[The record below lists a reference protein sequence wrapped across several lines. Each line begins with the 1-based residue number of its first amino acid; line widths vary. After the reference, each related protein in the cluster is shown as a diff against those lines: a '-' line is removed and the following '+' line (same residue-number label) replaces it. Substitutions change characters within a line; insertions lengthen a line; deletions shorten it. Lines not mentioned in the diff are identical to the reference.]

1 VRFLEL
7 TFPKKREMSS
17 VPHVKRK
24 VNGTTE
30 ITGPLLSQLSHPK
43 ESGYPL
49 NNNNMMLKKT

>member
-1 VRFLEL
+1 
-7 TFPKKREMSS
+7 MSS

-24 VNGTTE
+24 VNGATE

-49 NNNNMMLKKT
+49 NNNNMMLKKP